1 MKQGTSL
8 GANRTAISKPTLGNW
23 LSILTLGLVWGGA
36 FLGIALTLRG
46 YGPVQTATGRL
57 TLGAIAMIAIAL
69 LLPRSDGPRP
79 TRAHVPYFL
88 LIGFFGA
95 ALPFL
100 LLSWGQTRVSSGFAG
115 VAMSSVALFVLPL
128 AHFFV
133 PGDTLNWRKGAGFL
147 LGFLGVVILLGPG
160 LVTEGWSGPETLGR
174 LACLGAACCYA
185 IGSLTTRLAPPVDPI
200 ALALSQLVVGAAFLF
215 PFMLATEGFPT
226 DFPRAPTLALL
237 ALALLPTALAAYLRV
252 TVIRSAGPTF
262 MSSVGFQVPIW
273 AVIFGILILGEPV
286 SESLFIALALILAGM
301 ALTQVRR
308 RS

>member
-57 TLGAIAMIAIAL
+57 MLGAIAMIAIAL

-226 DFPRAPTLALL
+226 EFPRAPTLALL

-286 SESLFIALALILAGM
+286 SKSLFIALALILAGM